1 MSDEKIEH
9 KGVILSI
16 NPEIISVEILN
27 KSACSSCSSK
37 SACFLGEVEAKVV
50 QIENSGYCF
59 FEEGEE
65 VNVILK
71 RSLGF
76 KALWLSYLVPLII
89 LIVTLVI
96 SSKLKLNEP
105 VTGLAIIGAIALY
118 YLIIYLLRNK
128 LKKEFVFTI
137 EKIKQ

>member
-1 MSDEKIEH
+1 MSDDKIEH

-16 NPEIISVEILN
+16 YPDIISVEILN
-27 KSACSSCSSK
+27 KSACVSCSSK

-50 QIENSGYCF
+50 QIDNTGYHF

-71 RSLGF
+71 KSLGF

-89 LIVTLVI
+89 LIVTLVV
-96 SSKLKLNEP
+96 SSKLELSEP
-105 VTGLAIIGAIALY
+105 ITGLSIIGAIALY
-118 YLIIYLLRNK
+118 YFVIYLLRNK
-128 LKKEFVFTI
+128 MKKEFVFTI

>member
-1 MSDEKIEH
+1 MSDDKIEH

-16 NPEIISVEILN
+16 NPDIISVEILN
-27 KSACSSCSSK
+27 KSACFSCSSK

-50 QIENSGYCF
+50 QIDNTGYHF

-71 RSLGF
+71 KSLGF

-89 LIVTLVI
+89 LIVTLVV
-96 SSKLKLNEP
+96 SSKLELSEP
-105 VTGLAIIGAIALY
+105 ITGLSIIGAIALY
-118 YLIIYLLRNK
+118 YFVIYLLRNK
-128 LKKEFVFTI
+128 MKKEFVFTI